1 MRPLKLIISAFG
13 PYAGKTELDL
23 AELGASGLYL
33 ITGDTGAGK
42 TTLFDA
48 IAFAL
53 YGEPSG
59 ETRETSMLRS
69 KYAEPDTDTFV
80 EMTFTYN
87 GNKYNIVRNPEY
99 QRPKKRGDGFTAQ
112 RAEATLTYPDGRLVT
127 GSPQVTTAIRE
138 LTGIDRSQFAQ
149 IAMIAQGDF
158 LRLLIASTKE
168 RQEIFRQIF
177 QTKNY
182 EILQYRLKNEAGSLG
197 SQYNE
202 IQRSIKQYIDGI
214 VCEAD
219 DVLEIDVRKAKDGQ
233 LTIDA
238 VVELLIKLTEQD
250 ELRQQAENTALKAV
264 EDEISKIDTAL
275 GKAEQDNKARTDLS
289 KAQAELTIA
298 SEKLPEL
305 QAVYEE
311 ATKHHP
317 EIDPL
322 TGHIATEQA
331 KLPQYD
337 ELDRSVK
344 EIGEKGEQLKA
355 VQEKKDEL
363 TESIRLKK
371 QQQQSWQEQLST
383 LKDAETK
390 KLKLESELEKANIK
404 KSQVKGIKALLS
416 ERSEINVAYE
426 AAQEKYLSLRDLAD
440 TANASYIELNRAF
453 LDAQAGI
460 LAETLEDGQPCP
472 VCGSKEHPAPADI
485 SDKAPTEKVVE
496 TAKNKADKA
505 QTDAVGASSAAAEE
519 KGKLES
525 KDKEIDK
532 AAKDIFGERS
542 EKLNEAITAELSRIT
557 ELIASFSM
565 SIVEEEQRCKQKADI
580 EVNLPTLEKEL
591 VDLGNVVT
599 TNGTII
605 TTLTTEING
614 LESTLKKLKE
624 ALAFAAKK
632 DAEENIRLLT
642 EKKKKLETA
651 IQTAKDNLDAHRTL
665 ISGLETQIK
674 TLTKQLD
681 DAEAIDIEKL
691 TDQKTGLMTK
701 KAALST
707 KLTAIVS
714 HLNTNGN
721 IKNHI
726 DERLKEVAG
735 VEKHWKW
742 VKALSDTANGQ
753 LSGKDKIMLETYV
766 QASYF
771 ERIIRRANLR
781 LMIMSSGQ
789 YELKRAVDASNQ
801 KSQSGLELN
810 VIDHYNATER
820 SVKTLSGGE
829 SFMASLS
836 LALGLSDEIQST
848 AGGIRL
854 DTMFI
859 DEGFGSLDEDALSQ
873 ALKVL
878 NSLAESNLLVG
889 IISHVSELKERI
901 DKQIVVKKEK
911 SGGSHVEV
919 VA

>member
-404 KSQVKGIKALLS
+404 KLQVKGIKALLS